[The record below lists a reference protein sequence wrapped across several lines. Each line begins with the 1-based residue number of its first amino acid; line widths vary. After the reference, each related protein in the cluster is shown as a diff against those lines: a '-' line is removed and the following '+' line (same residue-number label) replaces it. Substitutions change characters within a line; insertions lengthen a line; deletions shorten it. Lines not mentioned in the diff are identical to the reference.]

1 MRGPRDTSA
10 FRIPQPPAPPV
21 KSEAF
26 AQYPPALLEGLTE
39 EEKAS
44 RQELY
49 QRALQEAQAV
59 ARMSLPERNLLG
71 SSN

>member
-1 MRGPRDTSA
+1 
-10 FRIPQPPAPPV
+10 V